1 MIGQTVSHYKILE
14 KLGEG
19 GMGVVY
25 KAQDLTLNR
34 VAALK
39 FLPHHLTTNE
49 AEQARFLQEAQ
60 AASALNHPNVCTI
73 YGLTM
78 DGDEQFI
85 AMEYVEGMT
94 LQLKIGSRGLPLK
107 DALAFA
113 LQIGEALQEAHS
125 RGIVHRDVKSENV
138 MVTARNQI
146 KVMDFGLAKLKGS
159 MKLTRTSSTVGTAA
173 YMAPE
178 QIQGGEVDAR
188 SDIFS
193 FGVVVFEMLTGHMPF
208 RGEHDAAMMYS
219 ILNEQPQSLREYRDD
234 CPPDLD
240 RIILRSLEKD
250 PEDRYQH
257 IDDMVS
263 ELRRLQKQTT
273 RVIRPPA
280 EQERGNV
287 LQAVRQPTRPVTAAE
302 PRASRRRL
310 RVMLIAGAAIL
321 IVIIGLVFLIER
333 PKETITSMAVLPF
346 INVSGDANVEYLSD
360 GFTEGLIN
368 TLSKLPGIK
377 MMSSRSVFKF
387 KGKDTDPQ
395 KAAQELHVDAVL
407 TGRILQ
413 HGDELSIS
421 AELIN
426 AQDNSHIWGN
436 QFNRTASDLIAV
448 QATISR
454 EISDQLK
461 VAMTGD
467 QQKRFAA
474 SPTQNAEAYQ
484 LFLKGRFSLNKRS
497 KEGFEKAKEYFQSAV
512 ALDPSFALAYAALA
526 QTYVLKGSYFLIPT
540 EIAIDSV
547 RGAAGK
553 ALALDESIGEAH
565 TALASVGEWK
575 LDWSSA
581 EKEYQRSIELSP
593 NFATGH
599 QWYGELLSAM
609 GRGEEGLA
617 EIRKAQELD
626 PLSPVVYVSQGIV
639 LVYLRRYDE
648 AIHQVEKSLELDPN
662 FPRAVSLLGLA
673 HLFKGQ
679 QAEAIQEAERAVVVS
694 DSSVE
699 YLGILGYT
707 YGMTGRRADAR
718 KILDLVQQLSKRQFV
733 SPAIYI
739 VVYIG
744 LGDKDRT
751 FQWLGRALES
761 RDPII
766 ETLNVDP
773 SFDPLRGDQ
782 RFTDLIKKVGLSQ

>member
-1 MIGQTVSHYKILE
+1 MMGKVISHYKILE

-60 AASALNHPNVCTI
+60 AASALNHPNVCII
-73 YGLTM
+73 YGLAKE
-78 DGDEQFI
+78 DDQQFI
-85 AMEYVEGMT
+85 AMEYVEGTT
-94 LQLKIGSRGLPLK
+94 LRRRIAGGGLPLK
-107 DALAFA
+107 DALAYA
-113 LQIGEALQEAHS
+113 LQIGEALQEAHAK
-125 RGIVHRDVKSENV
+125 GIVHRDVKAENI

-146 KVMDFGLAKLKGS
+146 KVMDFGIAKLKGS
-159 MKLTRTSSTVGTAA
+159 MKLTRTSSTVGTLA

-193 FGVVVFEMLTGHMPF
+193 FGIVVFEMLTGHVPF

-219 ILNEQPQSLREYRDD
+219 ILNEQPQSLRQHRDD

-240 RIILRSLEKD
+240 RIILRALEKD

-257 IDDMVS
+257 IDDMLS

-273 RVIRPPA
+273 RVIRPPD

-287 LQAVRQPTRPVTAAE
+287 PAAVRLATGPVAIERPRS
-302 PRASRRRL
+302 PRRRL
-310 RVMLIAGAAIL
+310 RVMLIAGAAVL
-321 IVIIGLVFLIER
+321 IVVIGLFLLIQT

-346 INVSGDANVEYLSD
+346 VNVSGDANVEYLSD

-368 TLSKLPGIK
+368 TLSKLPGIR

-395 KAAQELHVDAVL
+395 KAAQELHVGAVL

-436 QFNRTASDLIAV
+436 QYDRKASDLIAV

-474 SPTQNAEAYQ
+474 LPTQNVEAYQ

-497 KEGFEKAKEYFQSAV
+497 EEGFEKAIGYFQSAV
-512 ALDPSFALAYAALA
+512 ALDPSFALAYAGLA
-526 QTYVLKGSYFLIPT
+526 QTYVLKGSYFLLPT
-540 EIAIDSV
+540 EKAIDSV
-547 RGAAGK
+547 RGSARK
-553 ALALDESIGEAH
+553 ALELDESIGEAH
-565 TALASVGEWK
+565 AALASVGEWRW
-575 LDWSSA
+575 DWNSA
-581 EKEYQRSIELSP
+581 AKEYQRSIELSP

-599 QWYGELLSAM
+599 QWYGEFLSAM

-617 EIRKAQELD
+617 EIQKAQELD
-626 PLSPVVYVSQGIV
+626 PLSPVVYVSQGIA
-639 LVYLRRYDE
+639 LISLRRYDE
-648 AIHQVEKSLELDPN
+648 AIQQVRKSLEIDPN
-662 FPRAVSLLGLA
+662 FPRAVSLLASA
-673 HLFKGQ
+673 HLLKGA
-679 QAEAIQEAERAVVVS
+679 QAEAIQEAERAVVLS

-699 YLGILGYT
+699 YLGLLGFT
-707 YGMTGRRADAR
+707 YGMAGRRAEAG
-718 KILDLVQQLSKRQFV
+718 KILDRVQQLSKRQFV
-733 SPAIYI
+733 SPALYVFI
-739 VVYIG
+739 YIG
-744 LGDKDRT
+744 LGDKNQA
-751 FQWLGRALES
+751 FQWLNRALES

-766 ETLNVDP
+766 EALKVDP

-782 RFTDLIKKVGLSQ
+782 RFTDLIKKVGLPQ